1 MDWAFQRRTGVA
13 EYRVAPNTK
22 SSQREDQL
30 MRVTLWGAVSLLL
43 AITVFALIGA
53 RSVSA
58 GLDTALAVAA
68 GAIVMGAVG
77 GAYIVAWRNGLERAK
92 RNVVF
97 LLTEKELIARRNG
110 CPDVRIGLSEIK
122 ALYKQPGKLI
132 VASPDKSR
140 LIAIPEDIEGYG
152 NLRSQLVKYGEITE
166 VRKRPVPISTYVPTL
181 LCWFS
186 WALVLFSKEIAVVR
200 TAASF
205 ALFSS
210 AWYSFRVGQLLRRS
224 PKRHIFWFVLATS
237 WVAALWVV
245 YQRIFRN

>member
-1 MDWAFQRRTGVA
+1 MA

-30 MRVTLWGAVSLLL
+30 MRVTLWGAVALLL

-58 GLDTALAVAA
+58 GLDIALAVTA
-68 GAIVMGAVG
+68 GALVMGAVG
-77 GAYIVAWRNGLERAK
+77 GAYIVAWRNGVERAK
-92 RNVVF
+92 RNAVF

-110 CPDVRIGLSEIK
+110 WPDVRIGLSEIK
-122 ALYKQPGKLI
+122 ALYKQPGRLI

-152 NLRSQLVKYGEITE
+152 NLRSQLARYGEITE
-166 VRKRPVPISTYVPTL
+166 VPKRPVPIVTYVPTL

-186 WALVLFSKEIAVVR
+186 WALVLFFKEITVVR
-200 TAASF
+200 TAAAF

-210 AWYSFRVGQLLRRS
+210 AWYSFRVGQLVRRS
-224 PKRHIFWFVLATS
+224 PKRHLFWLVLAIS
-237 WVAALWVV
+237 WAGALWVV
-245 YQRIFRN
+245 YQRIFRI